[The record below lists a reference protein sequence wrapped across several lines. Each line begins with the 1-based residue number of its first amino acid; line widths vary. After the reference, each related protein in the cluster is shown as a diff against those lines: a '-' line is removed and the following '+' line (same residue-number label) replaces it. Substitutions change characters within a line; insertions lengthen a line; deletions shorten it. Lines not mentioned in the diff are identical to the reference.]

1 MQADVPVENAS
12 KTGGADQPPVAL
24 GGHTALVAVP
34 PHLETAWPAEGRA
47 QLRIDG
53 LPALRR
59 ATVGQ
64 LAKRDPEAWK
74 CTPGLAQ
81 ALVKIDTASRAVG
94 LGGLRIVTVRRSV
107 KEQDAL
113 HRSFVEWA
121 AAGYPEPGSRG
132 YRGMTTVPHR
142 RAWDS
147 PLCWG
152 GGVVVDFWGMVYPR
166 RHTGMTAEIQAQLDG
181 LFDSIRGAGLVG
193 GGSPDAFNP
202 ELVLWRPG
210 SLAALDDSPLLH
222 ALARIFTGQGGPGN
236 EPAVQARLIAQRAWS
251 GGPNGLILPA
261 DAADVR
267 LTGKMDAPTR
277 KALVEEGI
285 IDASEQHTITAA
297 RALGEMIRTGYGSG
311 LLEGL

>member
-1 MQADVPVENAS
+1 MQAGALADRVQ
-12 KTGGADQPPVAL
+12 TGEEGQEAPVAL
-24 GGHTALVAVP
+24 GGHVALVAVP

-47 QLRIDG
+47 QLRPDG

-94 LGGLRIVTVRRSV
+94 LGALRIVTVRRSE

-113 HRSFVEWA
+113 WTSFTNWVL
-121 AAGYPEPGSRG
+121 AGYPEPGSRG

-142 RAWDS
+142 RAWNS

-152 GGVVVDFWGMVYPR
+152 GGVVIDFWGMAYPR
-166 RHTGMTAEIQAQLDG
+166 RVSGQTPPVQPHLRT
-181 LFDSIRGAGLVG
+181 LFEAIRAAGLI
-193 GGSPDAFNP
+193 GGSSADAFNP

-210 SLAALDDSPLLH
+210 SLAVLEDEPLLH
-222 ALARIFTGQGGPGN
+222 ALARELTGQGGPGN
-236 EPAVQARLIAQRAWS
+236 AAAVQARLIAHRAWS
-251 GGPNGLILPA
+251 GAKGAVVEYNGKW
-261 DAADVR
+261 DAA
-267 LTGKMDAPTR
+267 TKA
-277 KALVEEGI
+277 ALVEEGI
-285 IDASEQHTITAA
+285 IDASELHTVTAA